1 MSTRVVRRFGP
12 VRPAPSRVHDDEW
25 MSRTLRI
32 IVLLIAVL
40 GLVAAPAPT
49 HAAAAAAVARWS
61 WPVAAPH
68 PVVRPFIAPATAYS
82 AGHRGVDIA
91 ANGDVLAPADGIVH
105 FVGFVV
111 DRPVLSLEHPG
122 AVLSSYEPVVSSLHV
137 GDKVT
142 RGEVIGQVVAGHC
155 AQLCL
160 HFGVRVRGEYVS
172 PMLFLGGIPYSVL
185 LPTRRLVVAGTEKR
199 KTALI
204 CSCELPREEIWS
216 FSR

>member
-1 MSTRVVRRFGP
+1 
-12 VRPAPSRVHDDEW
+12 

-32 IVLLIAVL
+32 IILLFAVL
-40 GLVAAPAPT
+40 ALVAAPTPARAVAP
-49 HAAAAAAVARWS
+49 AAVARWS

-68 PVVRPFIAPATAYS
+68 PIIRPFIAPATTYS
-82 AGHRGVDIA
+82 AGHRGIDIA
-91 ANGDVLAPADGIVH
+91 ATRDVLAPADGIVH

-111 DRPVLSLEHPG
+111 DRPVMSLEHPG
-122 AVLSSYEPVVSSLHV
+122 GVLSSYEPVVSSLHV
-137 GDKVT
+137 GDRVT

-185 LPTRRLVVAGTEKR
+185 LPTRRLDLLGVEQPRAVGT
-199 KTALI
+199 A
-204 CSCELPREEIWS
+204 PRRLLDPRLE
-216 FSR
+216 RYARG